1 MAKAKVNADTVTT
14 TVGDGVEER
23 QINVTVQL
31 PSDVKTS
38 GSTQK
43 YIGRSSDDMDGYT
56 PVTTYLS
63 VRKEMMLFGSNENE
77 IIQFKGRLFTTNRAD
92 HMGYIE
98 NNGMF
103 GQEIFKG
110 EFPPHI
116 MKRLQE
122 DEKYLTKDKD
132 EYAV

>member
-1 MAKAKVNADTVTT
+1 MAKAKVSADTVTT
-14 TVGDGVEER
+14 TIGDGVEEK

-38 GSTQK
+38 GNTMK
-43 YIGRSSDDMDGYT
+43 YIGRSSDMDNGYADT
-56 PVTTYLS
+56 VTYLS
-63 VRKEMMLFGSNENE
+63 VRKEMMLFGKDENE
-77 IIQFKGRLFTTNRAD
+77 IIQFKGRLFTTNRED
-92 HMGYIE
+92 HMEYIE
-98 NNGMF
+98 KNGMF

>member
-1 MAKAKVNADTVTT
+1 MAKAKVSADTVTT
-14 TVGDGVEER
+14 TVSDGVEEK

-43 YIGRSSDDMDGYT
+43 YIGRSTDDNNGYAAM
-56 PVTTYLS
+56 TTYLS
-63 VRKEMMLFGSNENE
+63 VRKEMLVFGANENE
-77 IIQFKGRLFTTNRAD
+77 LIQFKNRLFTTNRQD
-92 HMGYIE
+92 HMDYIE
-98 NNGMF
+98 SNGMF

-122 DEKYLTKDKD
+122 DERYLTKDKD